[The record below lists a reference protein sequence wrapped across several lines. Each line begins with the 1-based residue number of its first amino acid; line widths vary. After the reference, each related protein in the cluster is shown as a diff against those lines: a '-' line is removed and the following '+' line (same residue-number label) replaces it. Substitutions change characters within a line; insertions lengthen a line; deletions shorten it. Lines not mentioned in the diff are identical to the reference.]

1 MHRAARHD
9 AILNEIGNAG
19 SCTVAGLASRLDVS
33 GETIRRDIKR
43 LASQGLLRKVHGG
56 ATLPAS
62 LHEPSFAQRMGE
74 NARKARMPEIET
86 LRYHRTDDAF
96 HRTSAFRSWT
106 AAALLS
112 LTDAGVR
119 RGTARAVS
127 HIATEMFLDG
137 WLANEPTLADGYLA
151 ALDLEV
157 NGSLRWQDGGE
168 AYDRL
173 SGRLSTWG
181 APRDYAD
188 PLFVLRR
195 LGDALRLRPSLA
207 IAPEEAERVAAC
219 LPRLQRRVQR
229 EARELLHELR
239 DALGLQD

>member
-1 MHRAARHD
+1 
-9 AILNEIGNAG
+9 LNFFGHAV
-19 SCTVAGLASRLDVS
+19 VAGWADKRAEHALGSMLPDFEAMTRVS
-33 GETIRRDIKR
+33 LIEVRDADIQR
-43 LASQGLLRKVHGG
+43 GID
-56 ATLPAS
+56 
-62 LHEPSFAQRMGE
+62 LH
-74 NARKARMPEIET
+74 
-86 LRYHRTDDAF
+86 HRTDDAF

-137 WLANEPTLADGYLA
+137 WLADEPTLADGYLA

-188 PLFVLRR
+188 PHFVLRR

-219 LPRLQRRVQR
+219 LPPLQRRVQR
-229 EARELLHELR
+229 GARELLHELR

>member
-1 MHRAARHD
+1 MNFFGHAV
-9 AILNEIGNAG
+9 
-19 SCTVAGLASRLDVS
+19 VAGWADKRAEHALGSMLPDFEAMTRVS
-33 GETIRRDIKR
+33 LIEVRDADIQR
-43 LASQGLLRKVHGG
+43 GID
-56 ATLPAS
+56 
-62 LHEPSFAQRMGE
+62 LH
-74 NARKARMPEIET
+74 
-86 LRYHRTDDAF
+86 H
-96 HRTSAFRSWT
+96 
-106 AAALLS
+106 
-112 LTDAGVR
+112 
-119 RGTARAVS
+119 GTARAVG
-127 HIATEMFLDG
+127 HIGTEMFLDG
-137 WLANEPTLADGYLA
+137 WLADEPTLADGYLA

-219 LPRLQRRVQR
+219 LPPLQRRVQR
-229 EARELLHELR
+229 GARELLHELR